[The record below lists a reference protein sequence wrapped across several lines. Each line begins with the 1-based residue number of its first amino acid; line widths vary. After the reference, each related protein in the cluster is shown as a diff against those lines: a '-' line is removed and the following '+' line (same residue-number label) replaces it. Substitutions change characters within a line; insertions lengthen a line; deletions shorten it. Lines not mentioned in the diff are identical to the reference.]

1 MKPVRLLEKAD
12 QDLRGAV
19 QVYRAESVDLANRFL
34 SSTIEAFDFLSRSP
48 SAGSL
53 RLGFEVGL
61 QDLRSWRIKGF
72 PYLIFYRD
80 DTEMVLVSRIL
91 HGSRHIPTLIREEA

>member
-1 MKPVRLLEKAD
+1 MQA
-12 QDLRGAV
+12 
-19 QVYRAESVDLANRFL
+19 YRAESLDLAIRFL
-34 SSTIEAFDFLSRSP
+34 AATRMSFQFLSCSP

-61 QDLRSWRIKGF
+61 PDLRSWRIKGF

-80 DTEMVLVSRIL
+80 DAEMVLVSRIL
-91 HGSRHIPTLIREEA
+91 HGSRHIPTLIRDEADL